1 MTFEDTIT
9 RGYAFKGEYFSMGT
23 AVKESG
29 AIAGLKVKI
38 PLKTLN
44 RHGLIAGATGTGKTK
59 TVQIIAER
67 LSENGVSVLLMDFKG
82 DLSGIAKEGTT
93 NKHVKLRHDL
103 LREPWEAKEFPTE
116 FLTISCQSGIRLRAT
131 ISEFGPV
138 LFSKILGVNDT
149 QSGVISIV
157 FSYCDNND
165 WPLLDLKD
173 FRRVLRFV
181 SNEGKN
187 EIKEKY
193 GYVSSSSIGAILR
206 RVLELETQGADQF
219 FGERSFDVNHLLKTN
234 NNLGSVNVIRLDD
247 IQDKPKLFSTFM
259 LCLLSEVYQEFPEIG
274 DSDKPKL
281 VIFID
286 EAHLVFKEASSA
298 LLEQLEMIIK
308 LIRSKGVGICF
319 CTQNPN
325 DIPAP
330 ILSQLGLKVQHAL
343 RAFTAKDRKAIKMV
357 AENYP
362 YSEYYDVA
370 SDLTKLGIGEAFIS
384 ALNEK
389 GIPTPLVHTL
399 LRSPSSRMD
408 VISDQEKEEIVE
420 ESSLLPLYNEVIDR
434 KSAYEILESRLKKG
448 KENTQKKQPSSRKST
463 SGKADKSVF
472 ESFIS
477 NTTTRQIG
485 RTIARELT
493 RGLLGVLGLK
503 K

>member
-1 MTFEDTIT
+1 MDFKDAIT
-9 RGYAFKGEYFSMGT
+9 KGYTFKGEYFTMGT
-23 AVKESG
+23 AMLQSEAITG
-29 AIAGLKVKI
+29 AKVKI

-67 LSENGVSVLLMDFKG
+67 LSEHGVSVLMMDFKG

-103 LREPWEAKEFPTE
+103 MGEPWEAKEFPTE
-116 FLTISCQSGIRLRAT
+116 FLTISNQSGIRLRAT

-157 FSYCDNND
+157 FSYCDNNNL
-165 WPLLDLKD
+165 PLLDLKD
-173 FRRVLRFV
+173 FRRVLQYV
-181 SNEGKN
+181 SNEGKE
-187 EIKEKY
+187 EISEQY
-193 GYVSSSSIGAILR
+193 GYVSPSSIGAILR
-206 RVLELETQGADQF
+206 RVLELETQGANQF
-219 FGERSFDVNHLLKTN
+219 FGERSFDVNHLLKAKEGRGN
-234 NNLGSVNVIRLDD
+234 VNIIRLDD

-259 LCLLSEVYQEFPEIG
+259 LCLLSEIYQEFPEIG

-325 DIPAP
+325 DIPAA

-362 YSEYYDVA
+362 YTEYYDVA
-370 SDLTKLGIGEAFIS
+370 SELTKLGIGEAFIS

-408 VISDQEKEEIVE
+408 VISDQEKEDLIKGSDLV
-420 ESSLLPLYNEVIDR
+420 PIYNEVIDR
-434 KSAYEILESRLKKG
+434 ESAYEILESRLKKA
-448 KENTQKKQPSSRKST
+448 KKDVEEIKSSSKKRASTKAEKS
-463 SGKADKSVF
+463 AF
-472 ESFIS
+472 ESFVS